1 MRRRR
6 NRTRRSK
13 DKACTNLVIGQ
24 IDSIML
30 DK

>member
-1 MRRRR
+1 MRRHQ

-13 DKACTNLVIGQ
+13 DKACTNLVIER